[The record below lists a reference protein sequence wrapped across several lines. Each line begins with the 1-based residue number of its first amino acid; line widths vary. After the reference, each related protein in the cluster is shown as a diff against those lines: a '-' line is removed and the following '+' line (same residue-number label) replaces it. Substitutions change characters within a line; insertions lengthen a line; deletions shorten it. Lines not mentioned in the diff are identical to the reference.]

1 MKLIGIT
8 GGSGSGKTTFASKV
22 ISRLPKEKVSMLSM
36 DSYYLQDQPKEH
48 FTKSGRPNYDHPEAF
63 DWELLIKHIAMLKDG
78 NAIEVP
84 IYDFKTSSRLKET
97 TTLKPMPVILFEG
110 IFTIFNQ
117 QIRDMLD
124 IKCFLHV
131 EADIRFTRRLNRD
144 VAERGRSLESVI
156 NQYYDSVRPM
166 YEKFLAPQRQYA
178 DFIVGEETDVA
189 SEILAARL
197 LQFIDQNKEFELL
210 LNSSKGSEC
219 QS

>member
-22 ISRLPKEKVSMLSM
+22 ISKLPQEKVSMLSM
-36 DSYYLQDQPKEH
+36 DSYYLPEQPKEYY
-48 FTKSGRPNYDHPEAF
+48 TKSGRPNYDHPKAF
-63 DWELLIKHIAMLKDG
+63 DWDLLQEHIVQLKEG
-78 NAIEVP
+78 QSIEVP
-84 IYDFKTSSRLKET
+84 NYDFKTSRRLDKT
-97 TTLKPMPVILFEG
+97 TTLTPTPVILFEG
-110 IFTIFNQ
+110 IFTLFNQ
-117 QIRDMLD
+117 IIRDQLD

-166 YEKFLAPQRQYA
+166 YEKFLAPQRQHA

-189 SEILAARL
+189 SEILSARL

-210 LNSSKGSEC
+210 LNSTKGN
-219 QS
+219 

>member
-22 ISRLPKEKVSMLSM
+22 ISKLPKEKVSVLSM
-36 DSYYLQDQPKEH
+36 DSYYLPEQPKEH
-48 FTKSGRPNYDHPEAF
+48 YTKSGRPNYDHPKAF
-63 DWELLIKHIAMLKDG
+63 DWTLLQEHITALKNDEP
-78 NAIEVP
+78 IEVP
-84 IYDFKTSSRLKET
+84 NYDFKTSSRTGMT
-97 TTLKPMPVILFEG
+97 TTLKPTPVVLFEG
-110 IFTIFNQ
+110 IFTLFDQ
-117 QIRDMLD
+117 QIREKLD
-124 IKCFLHV
+124 IRCFLHV

-197 LQFIDQNKEFELL
+197 LQFMDQNKEFELL
-210 LNSSKGSEC
+210 LNSTKGS
-219 QS
+219 

>member
-22 ISRLPKEKVSMLSM
+22 ISKLPKEKVSVLSM
-36 DSYYLQDQPKEH
+36 DSYYLPEQPKEH
-48 FTKSGRPNYDHPEAF
+48 YTKSGRPNYDHPQAF
-63 DWELLIKHIAMLKDG
+63 DWALLQEHITALKNDEP
-78 NAIEVP
+78 IEVP
-84 IYDFKTSSRLKET
+84 NYDFKTSSRTTST
-97 TTLKPMPVILFEG
+97 TTLNPTPVVLFEG
-110 IFTIFNQ
+110 IFTLFDQ
-117 QIRDMLD
+117 EIREKLD
-124 IKCFLHV
+124 IRCFLHV

-178 DFIVGEETDVA
+178 DFIVGEETDVS

-197 LQFIDQNKEFELL
+197 VQFIEQNKEFELL
-210 LNSSKGSEC
+210 LNTTKGS
-219 QS
+219 

>member
-22 ISRLPKEKVSMLSM
+22 ISKLPKEKVSVLSM
-36 DSYYLQDQPKEH
+36 DSYYLPEQPKEH
-48 FTKSGRPNYDHPEAF
+48 YTKSGRPNYDHPQAF
-63 DWELLIKHIAMLKDG
+63 DWPLLQQHITALKNDES
-78 NAIEVP
+78 IEVP
-84 IYDFKTSSRLKET
+84 NYDFKTSNRTATT
-97 TTLKPMPVILFEG
+97 TTLKPTPVVLFEG
-110 IFTIFNQ
+110 IFTLFDQ
-117 QIRDMLD
+117 EIREKLD
-124 IKCFLHV
+124 IRCFLHV

-197 LQFIDQNKEFELL
+197 LQLVEHNKEFELL
-210 LNSSKGSEC
+210 LNSTKGS
-219 QS
+219 

>member
-22 ISRLPKEKVSMLSM
+22 ISKLPSEKIAVLSM
-36 DSYYLQDQPKEH
+36 DSYYLPEQPKEYY
-48 FTKSGRPNYDHPEAF
+48 TKSGQPNYDHPKAF
-63 DWELLIKHIAMLKDG
+63 DWSLLQQHISTLKSG
-78 NAIEVP
+78 CSIEVP
-84 IYDFKTSSRLKET
+84 NYDFKSSSRLQQT
-97 TTLKPMPVILFEG
+97 TTLTPKPVVLFEG
-110 IFTIFNQ
+110 IFTLFDQ
-117 QIRDMLD
+117 EIRDMLD

-144 VAERGRSLESVI
+144 VQERGRSLESVI

-166 YEKFLAPQRQYA
+166 YERFLSPQKQHA

-197 LQFIDQNKEFELL
+197 LQIIDENKEFELL
-210 LNSSKGSEC
+210 LDGTKGK
-219 QS
+219 